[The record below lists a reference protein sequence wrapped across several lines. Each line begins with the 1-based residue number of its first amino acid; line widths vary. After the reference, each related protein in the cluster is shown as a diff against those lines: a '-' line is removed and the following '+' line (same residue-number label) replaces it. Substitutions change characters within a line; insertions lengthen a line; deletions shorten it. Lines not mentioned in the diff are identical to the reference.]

1 MSRRAIA
8 ALALVAVLTVAAA
21 TPVAAARPADCTLQ
35 LDVPPTSPYGETVV
49 LEVSGLTGIGG
60 IDIFTSWRNRTEEAH
75 LLLVPGITEFDFM
88 YRAWAPEGEVL
99 PPLEPGTYR
108 VHAVDATGC
117 EATTMF
123 RVTT

>member
-1 MSRRAIA
+1 MSRRAIGA
-8 ALALVAVLTVAAA
+8 VALLGVLTVAAA
-21 TPVAAARPADCTLQ
+21 TPVAAVRPNACTLQ
-35 LDVPPTSPYGETVV
+35 LDVPATSPYGDAVV

-60 IDIFTSWRNRTEEAH
+60 VDIFTSWRNRTEEAH
-75 LLLVPGITEFDFM
+75 LFLVPGITQFDFI
-88 YRAWAPEGEVL
+88 YRWWAPEGEAL
-99 PPLEPGTYR
+99 PPLELGTYR